1 MTKAKISVSKSD
13 RCGMIAEGN
22 YDLTVKTA
30 SLREETVKGLGTFAT
45 AEIVAVNEQGQE
57 IFEKFRIAD
66 IYGDGKVNVRDYRF
80 NTLQEFLEKIY
91 DEPVDEID
99 EDIIVE
105 LRGRSFNADVYHQE
119 LDDGRLFPHI
129 DVDSVTSI

>member
-1 MTKAKISVSKSD
+1 MTKAKIRVSKAD
-13 RCGMIAEGN
+13 RSSMIAEGN
-22 YDLTVKTA
+22 YDFTVKSA
-30 SLREETVKGLGTFAT
+30 SLRRETVKGLGTFVT
-45 AEIVAVNEQGQE
+45 AEIVSVNEQGQE
-57 IFEKFRIAD
+57 VYEKYRIAD
-66 IYGDGKVNVRDYRF
+66 IYGDDNINVRDFRF
-80 NTLQEFLEKIY
+80 DALREFMEKIY

-99 EDIIVE
+99 EDIVVE

>member
-1 MTKAKISVSKSD
+1 MTKAKICVSKAD
-13 RCGMIAEGN
+13 RSSMIAEGN
-22 YDLTVKTA
+22 YDFTVKSA
-30 SLREETVKGLGTFAT
+30 SLRRETVKGLGTFVT
-45 AEIVAVNEQGQE
+45 AEIVSVNEQGQE
-57 IFEKFRIAD
+57 VYEKYRIAD
-66 IYGDGKVNVRDYRF
+66 IYGDDNINVRDFRF
-80 NTLQEFLEKIY
+80 DALREFMEKIY

-99 EDIIVE
+99 EDIVVE